1 MFEGKRIGCS
11 LDELL
16 AFHCAPVLLGEK
28 TGNLFSIRKACF
40 ERMRNRYREIGVR
53 LAPLGINL
61 ELLLKRRET
70 VLLYVYR
77 PELLDADMRRPE
89 AQKLLFPL
97 RYRRGHLIQRLR
109 ARLAEEKFPH
119 EIGLFLGYPPNEVVE
134 FIKNHGEN
142 SKYCG
147 CWKVYGDV
155 ESAKRCFARYD
166 QCRAL
171 LCDCV
176 ERGQEIEE
184 VIRSVLRRDA

>member
-1 MFEGKRIGCS
+1 MFVEKRIGCS

-28 TGNLFSIRKACF
+28 TGNLFAIRRCCF
-40 ERMRNRYREIGVR
+40 ERMATRYHEMCGA
-53 LAPLGINL
+53 LEPLGIRL

-77 PELLDADMRRPE
+77 PSLLEADMKRP
-89 AQKLLFPL
+89 QVWKLLFPL
-97 RYRRGHLIQRLR
+97 RYQHGRMLQRLR
-109 ARLAEEKFPH
+109 ERLHEDEFPH
-119 EIGLFLGYPPNEVVE
+119 EIGLFLGYPPEEVVS
-134 FIKNHGEN
+134 FIQNHGEN
-142 SKYCG
+142 CKYCG

-166 QCRAL
+166 HCRAL

-176 ERGQEIEE
+176 EQGREIDE
-184 VIRSVLRRDA
+184 VVRSVVRREA